1 MHAIAEALLVST
13 QVVGSLL
20 VKGIVR
26 VSISKEGGE
35 TNNDGAESQDGHPI
49 AAKNVEANVAFP
61 VDVRV
66 VQLRLMIARQ
76 AGISKLDIAEGNL
89 SVEAETRTYHSFA
102 LGARSLD
109 GELIRDSDDEVVGS
123 SVPRRSVVNNLDGDV
138 EDHVRV
144 RIRERD
150 GGTRSGVQVEIRD
163 V

>member
-1 MHAIAEALLVST
+1 MDAIAEALLVGT

-20 VKGIVR
+20 VKGIIG
-26 VSISKEGGE
+26 VSISEESGK
-35 TNNDGAESQDGHPI
+35 TDNDSAESQDGHPI
-49 AAKNVEANVAFP
+49 TTKNVEANVAFP

-66 VQLRLMIARQ
+66 VQLRLMVAKQ
-76 AGISKLDIAEGNL
+76 VGISIITIGEGNM
-89 SVEAETRTYHSFA
+89 SREAEMRTYHSFA
-102 LGARSLD
+102 LSTGSLD

-123 SVPRRSVVNNLDGDV
+123 SIPRRSVVNNLDGDV

-144 RIRERD
+144 RIREGD